1 MKYEVVVL
9 LPLKADNPRADSK
22 SRSKEIDAEWN
33 EAYPRLDCA
42 ALDRIIA
49 DDWVCIDGTGLMITK
64 SELLTRVASSV
75 GFLDPYK
82 CDEIALRTFGEAVIV
97 TGRLSGQMR
106 DSDGIHDV
114 NQRYM
119 RVYVKR
125 NERWQAVATQVT
137 KVKETVLSCRIT
149 SHLSTASCLGTG
161 RT

>member
-1 MKYEVVVL
+1 MNEENRIL
-9 LPLKADNPRADSK
+9 DLDG
-22 SRSKEIDAEWN
+22 EWN

-42 ALDRIIA
+42 ALDSIIA
-49 DDWVCIDGTGLMITK
+49 DDWVCIDGTGLVITK
-64 SELLTRVASSV
+64 SELLTRVASSAS
-75 GFLDPYK
+75 FLDPYK
-82 CDEIALRTFGEAVIV
+82 FDEIAIRIFGEAAIV

-137 KVKETVLSCRIT
+137 KVKETVIS
-149 SHLSTASCLGTG
+149 
-161 RT
+161 